1 MESMEKK
8 LKEILHNITSDINDL
23 YNEEDLKG
31 VLSSILLYIKKNNFD
46 KFNATSQFKP
56 WLCCEIGI
64 TEDEYNIL
72 LKEKVIPA

>member
-1 MESMEKK
+1 MEEK
-8 LKEILHNITSDINDL
+8 LKEILHNITSDINNL

-46 KFNATSQFKP
+46 KFNATSQFKS
-56 WLCCEIGI
+56 WLCYEIGI
-64 TEDEYNIL
+64 TEDEYKIL